1 MAHSPHNGGRHRQ
14 QTRKSRP
21 GGAQASLALAGV
33 GSADNAT
40 VHARVMQGLPYA
52 PVIRLQDLLDLSI
65 GQIAE
70 LLQIP
75 YRTLARRK
83 AKGRLDPVESDRLAR
98 TVRLLEETVS
108 LFEGDEQAARSWFKS
123 KQPSLGGKTPF
134 EFARTDAGAREVE
147 RVIGRLEHGVT
158 I

>member
-1 MAHSPHNGGRHRQ
+1 MASTSHSSSRHRQ
-14 QTRKSRP
+14 HAGKSRP
-21 GGAQASLALAGV
+21 GAASATLALAGV
-33 GSADNAT
+33 GSADNAA

-52 PVIRLQDLLDLSI
+52 PVARLQDLLDLSI

-98 TVRLLEETVS
+98 TVRLLEETVG
-108 LFEGDEQAARSWFKS
+108 LFEGDEQAARTWFKS
-123 KQPSLGGKTPF
+123 PQPALGGKTPF
-134 EFARTDAGAREVE
+134 ELARTDAGAREVE